1 MTPHTTISLLLP
13 PHYHTHTRTPL
24 NSGLYEF
31 GEYATLASYRGSFG
45 MTFANLA
52 DPGNGM
58 VAAWAILFAEW
69 FAFMALAW
77 YLEQVFASG
86 TGNRRHPLFFL
97 DGLRRGRKAA
107 ANARLSAQAAEMS
120 AALETAE
127 DVAAGERE
135 EREERDEGE
144 GEGERRRR
152 GIDCRLSA
160 PLFG

>member
-1 MTPHTTISLLLP
+1 
-13 PHYHTHTRTPL
+13 
-24 NSGLYEF
+24 
-31 GEYATLASYRGSFG
+31 